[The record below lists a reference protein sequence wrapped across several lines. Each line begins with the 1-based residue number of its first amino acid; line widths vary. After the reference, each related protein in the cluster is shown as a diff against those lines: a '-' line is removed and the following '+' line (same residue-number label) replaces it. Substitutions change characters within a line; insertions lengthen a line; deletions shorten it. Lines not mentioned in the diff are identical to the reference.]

1 MTQDRAQLLITAV
14 DQTRSAFDSIRGNL
28 AKLGD
33 ESNRVKGL
41 LAGLG
46 VSLSVAGFATMIK
59 SAIDAADQLNK
70 LSQKIGISVEALSTL
85 RFAAQLSDVSLET
98 LQKGIKGL
106 SQNIA
111 EANTGVGDG
120 AQVFEALGI
129 SVKNADGSMKSTEA
143 VLLQVADVFANLE
156 DGAVKTAL
164 AVKLFGKS
172 GMDMIPFL
180 NQGAAGINQ
189 LTAEAERLGLKL
201 TTETAR
207 SAEAFNDNLT
217 ALKASSSSLG
227 IALARDFLP
236 ELTNITNAMREAANE
251 AGTLKALWVG
261 LGGVG
266 NLVFNGTEIK
276 RARDE
281 VARIQELVD
290 STRKK
295 VDTGKAPVPFMPFDI
310 KFNDAAMATLKK
322 NLAQWEQELA
332 GAKQRLDALI
342 SPKRPEEKPPAGAPT
357 EDMQR
362 IACVVSG
369 GQWING
375 KCEKKS
381 AGSAEKDTTGAQ
393 TALLK
398 AQLDAEFALLKD
410 GLTRQQTALDA
421 ALEDR
426 LVSVRNYYIQKT
438 AIEQREVDAEIA
450 RKQQE
455 LARSQQVA
463 STGKSDNDRLRAKA
477 EVVKAE
483 SDLITLNNRRADI
496 EQANARKSAQAERE
510 LADALA
516 QAREELGQITGTAT
530 DADRQ
535 AAIARSYRDLRARL
549 AAESDAGGVSLVD
562 RQIDVNAVQANLA
575 ALESQWR
582 QVTERLRNAQE
593 AIQTQQQAGMLTEAQ
608 ARQQIV
614 ALQQQS
620 ATEMERLLPTMQ
632 QAAQTIGPDAVIR
645 VQSWRNELERTR
657 LVVDEMAPL
666 WNRIGEAFGGA
677 LNGILSGTQ
686 TWRNAMSALFMQVAN
701 AFLQQLVIQPFQ
713 QWVAMQARMLALKLG
728 FIQQEQAADTAASV
742 AKVAQKSSETTA
754 VVSMDAAKAGAG
766 AAASQASIPYVGP
779 ALAVAAMVAM
789 VAAVMALLGK
799 VKKFAAGG
807 LVSGPGT
814 STSDSIPARLSAGEF
829 VLRAEVVRRV
839 GVDFL
844 HALNGGL
851 SAPRWS
857 GPRLAFA
864 DGGVVPE
871 IAPAPAA
878 APSQAVRIV
887 NVIDPGMAADYL
899 NSAAG
904 EKTILNVLSR
914 NGSAVRELLR

>member
-33 ESNRVKGL
+33 ESNRVKGM

-46 VSLSVAGFATMIK
+46 VSLSVAGFAAMIK

-111 EANTGVGDG
+111 EANTGIGDG
-120 AQVFEALGI
+120 AQVFDALGI
-129 SVKNADGSMKSTEA
+129 SVRNADGSMKSTEA

-180 NQGAAGINQ
+180 NQGAAGITQ

-266 NLVFNGTEIK
+266 NLIFNGTEIK
-276 RARDE
+276 RVRDE

-295 VDTGKAPVPFMPFDI
+295 VDTGKAPVPFMPFDV
-310 KFNDAAMATLKK
+310 KFNDGAMATLRK

-332 GAKQRLDALI
+332 GAKQRLDALT
-342 SPKRPEEKPPAGAPT
+342 SPKRPEEKTPTGKPT

-369 GQWING
+369 GQWVNG

-381 AGSAEKDTTGAQ
+381 AGGAEKDTTGAQ
-393 TALLK
+393 LAVLK
-398 AQLDAEFALLKD
+398 AQAEAEFKVLKE
-410 GLTRQQTALDA
+410 GLDLQKTALDRS
-421 ALEDR
+421 LDDR
-426 LVSVRNYYIQKT
+426 LVSIRDYYGRKT
-438 AIEQREVDAEIA
+438 QIEQQAIDQELAA
-450 RKQQE
+450 KQQE
-455 LARSQQVA
+455 LSAQSAIAVG
-463 STGKSDNDRLRAKA
+463 GKDEAQRLRAKA
-477 EVVKAE
+477 EVKKLEGEITVLNMKRGEVEVANAQAAAKAE
-483 SDLITLNNRRADI
+483 KELADELARVRDRLAEIRGGTGGNVTRARLEREYQPLIEKLNRMGDTTGAADVGRLINVEADLAEL
-496 EQANARKSAQAERE
+496 ARLERQYGVVTERMAIRERE
-510 LADALA
+510 L
-516 QAREELGQITGTAT
+516 Q
-530 DADRQ
+530 
-535 AAIARSYRDLRARL
+535 
-549 AAESDAGGVSLVD
+549 
-562 RQIDVNAVQANLA
+562 VQKD
-575 ALESQWR
+575 
-582 QVTERLRNAQE
+582 
-593 AIQTQQQAGMLTEAQ
+593 AGMLTESQMRRGVLELHQQTAAEVDGLIPKMQ
-608 ARQQIV
+608 ELAESTGSEEAINRVARLKVEVAGLKTEADDVATRINGDVENAFATMFEQIGSG
-614 ALQQQS
+614 AKS
-620 ATEMERLLPTMQ
+620 AKDAFADFARSVISAINRI
-632 QAAQTIGPDAVIR
+632 AAQKIAE
-645 VQSWRNELERTR
+645 EL
-657 LVVDEMAPL
+657 
-666 WNRIGEAFGGA
+666 FGG
-677 LNGILSGTQ
+677 
-686 TWRNAMSALFMQVAN
+686 MS
-701 AFLQQLVIQPFQ
+701 
-713 QWVAMQARMLALKLG
+713 KG
-728 FIQQEQAADTAASV
+728 
-742 AKVAQKSSETTA
+742 
-754 VVSMDAAKAGAG
+754 GG
-766 AAASQASIPYVGP
+766 
-779 ALAVAAMVAM
+779 
-789 VAAVMALLGK
+789 
-799 VKKFAAGG
+799 GG
-807 LVSGPGT
+807 LGGLISGLFQWAGFASGGYVTGPGT
-814 STSDSIPARLSAGEF
+814 TTSDSIPARLSAGEY
-829 VLRAEVVRRV
+829 VLRAEAVRRV
-839 GVDFL
+839 GVEFL

-851 SAPRWS
+851 AAPRWL

-864 DGGVVPE
+864 DGGLVPD
-871 IAPAPAA
+871 IAQAPAA
-878 APSQAVRIV
+878 APSQSVRIV

>member
-111 EANTGVGDG
+111 EANTGIGDG
-120 AQVFEALGI
+120 AQVFEALGV
-129 SVKNADGSMKSTEA
+129 SVKNADGTMKSTEA

-180 NQGAAGINQ
+180 NQGAAGISQ

-266 NLVFNGTEIK
+266 NLIFNGTEIK

-295 VDTGKAPVPFMPFDI
+295 VDTGKAPVPFMPFDV
-310 KFNDAAMATLKK
+310 KFNDGAMATLRK

-332 GAKQRLDALI
+332 GAKQRLDALT
-342 SPKRPEEKPPAGAPT
+342 SPKRLEEKTPTGKPT

-369 GQWING
+369 GQWVNG

-381 AGSAEKDTTGAQ
+381 AGGAEKDTTGAQ
-393 TALLK
+393 LAVVK
-398 AQLDAEFALLKD
+398 AQAEAEFKVLKE
-410 GLTRQQTALDA
+410 GLDLQKTALDR
-421 ALEDR
+421 ALDDR
-426 LVSVRNYYIQKT
+426 LVSIRDYYGRKT
-438 AIEQREVDAEIA
+438 QIEQQAIDQELAA
-450 RKQQE
+450 KQQE
-455 LARSQQVA
+455 LTAQSAIAVG
-463 STGKSDNDRLRAKA
+463 GKDEAQRLRAKA
-477 EVVKAE
+477 EVKKLEGEITVLNMKRGEVEVANAHAAAKAE
-483 SDLITLNNRRADI
+483 KELADELARVRDRLAEIRGAGGGGGGDVTRARLEREYQPLIEKLNRMGDTTGAADVGRLINVETDLAELAKLERQYGVVTERMAIR
-496 EQANARKSAQAERE
+496 ERE
-510 LADALA
+510 L
-516 QAREELGQITGTAT
+516 Q
-530 DADRQ
+530 
-535 AAIARSYRDLRARL
+535 
-549 AAESDAGGVSLVD
+549 
-562 RQIDVNAVQANLA
+562 VQKD
-575 ALESQWR
+575 
-582 QVTERLRNAQE
+582 
-593 AIQTQQQAGMLTEAQ
+593 AGMLTESQMRRGVLELHQQTAAEVDGLIPKMQ
-608 ARQQIV
+608 ELAASTGSEEAINRVARLKVEVASLKTEADDVATRINGDVENAFATMFEQIGSG
-614 ALQQQS
+614 AKS
-620 ATEMERLLPTMQ
+620 AKDAFADFARSVISAINRI
-632 QAAQTIGPDAVIR
+632 AAQKIAE
-645 VQSWRNELERTR
+645 EL
-657 LVVDEMAPL
+657 
-666 WNRIGEAFGGA
+666 FGG
-677 LNGILSGTQ
+677 
-686 TWRNAMSALFMQVAN
+686 MS
-701 AFLQQLVIQPFQ
+701 
-713 QWVAMQARMLALKLG
+713 KG
-728 FIQQEQAADTAASV
+728 
-742 AKVAQKSSETTA
+742 
-754 VVSMDAAKAGAG
+754 G
-766 AAASQASIPYVGP
+766 
-779 ALAVAAMVAM
+779 
-789 VAAVMALLGK
+789 
-799 VKKFAAGG
+799 GG
-807 LVSGPGT
+807 LGGLISGLFQWAGFASGGYVTGPGT
-814 STSDSIPARLSAGEF
+814 TTSDSIPARLSAGEY
-829 VLRAEVVRRV
+829 VLRAEAVRRV
-839 GVDFL
+839 GVEFL

-851 SAPRWS
+851 AAPRWL

-864 DGGVVPE
+864 EGGLVPDV
-871 IAPAPAA
+871 AQAPAA
-878 APSQAVRIV
+878 APSQSVRIV

>member
-59 SAIDAADQLNK
+59 SAIDAADHLNK

-120 AQVFEALGI
+120 AQMFDALGI

-217 ALKASSSSLG
+217 ALKASSSALG
-227 IALARDFLP
+227 ITLARDFLP
-236 ELTNITNAMREAANE
+236 ELINITNAMREAANDS
-251 AGTLKALWVG
+251 GKLKAMWVG

-266 NLVFNGTEIK
+266 NLLFNGTEIK
-276 RARDE
+276 QARDE

-295 VDTGKAPVPFMPFDI
+295 VDTGKAPVPFMPFDV
-310 KFNDAAMATLKK
+310 KFNEGAMATLRK
-322 NLAQWEQELA
+322 NLGQWEQELA
-332 GAKQRLDALI
+332 AAKQRLDALT
-342 SPKRPEEKPPAGAPT
+342 SPKRADEKSPTGKPT

-369 GQWING
+369 GQWVNG

-381 AGSAEKDTTGAQ
+381 ADNEKDTTGAQ
-393 TALLK
+393 LAIVK
-398 AQLDAEFALLKD
+398 AQAEAEFKVLKE
-410 GLTRQQTALDA
+410 GLDLQKSALDR
-421 ALEDR
+421 ALDDR
-426 LVSVRNYYIQKT
+426 LVSIRDYYARKT
-438 AIEQREVDAEIA
+438 QIEQQAIDQELAA
-450 RKQQE
+450 KQQE
-455 LARSQQVA
+455 LTAQSAVA
-463 STGKSDNDRLRAKA
+463 VNGKDEAQRLRAKA
-477 EVVKAE
+477 EVKKLEGEITVLNMKRGEIEVVNAHAAAKAE
-483 SDLITLNNRRADI
+483 EELADELARVRDRLAEIRGGAGGEVTRARLEREYQPLVEKLQRMGDTTGVADVGRLINVEGDMAEL
-496 EQANARKSAQAERE
+496 ARLERQYQNVTDRMSIRERE
-510 LADALA
+510 L
-516 QAREELGQITGTAT
+516 Q
-530 DADRQ
+530 
-535 AAIARSYRDLRARL
+535 
-549 AAESDAGGVSLVD
+549 
-562 RQIDVNAVQANLA
+562 VQKD
-575 ALESQWR
+575 
-582 QVTERLRNAQE
+582 
-593 AIQTQQQAGMLTEAQ
+593 AGMLTEAQ
-608 ARQQIV
+608 MRREVLTLHQQT
-614 ALQQQS
+614 
-620 ATEMERLLPTMQ
+620 ATEVEGMIPKMQALATAIGSEEAINRVARLKVEVAGLKTVEDDVATRINGDVENAFTTMFEQ
-632 QAAQTIGPDAVIR
+632 IGSGAKSASDAFGDFARSVLAAINRIAAQKIAE
-645 VQSWRNELERTR
+645 EL
-657 LVVDEMAPL
+657 
-666 WNRIGEAFGGA
+666 FGGMTK
-677 LNGILSGTQ
+677 G
-686 TWRNAMSALFMQVAN
+686 
-701 AFLQQLVIQPFQ
+701 
-713 QWVAMQARMLALKLG
+713 
-728 FIQQEQAADTAASV
+728 
-742 AKVAQKSSETTA
+742 
-754 VVSMDAAKAGAG
+754 GAG
-766 AAASQASIPYVGP
+766 G
-779 ALAVAAMVAM
+779 L
-789 VAAVMALLGK
+789 
-799 VKKFAAGG
+799 GG
-807 LVSGPGT
+807 LVSGFFKWAGFAGGGYVSGPGT
-814 STSDSIPARLSAGEF
+814 ATSDSIPARLSAGEY
-829 VLRAEVVRRV
+829 VLRADAVRRV

-851 SAPRWS
+851 RIGLTGPRWS
-857 GPRLAFA
+857 GQRLAFA
-864 DGGVVPE
+864 DGGLVPDVAQ
-871 IAPAPAA
+871 APTA
-878 APSQAVRIV
+878 APSQSVRIV

>member
-1 MTQDRAQLLITAV
+1 MPQDRAQLLITAV

-59 SAIDAADQLNK
+59 SAIDAADHLNK

-106 SQNIA
+106 SQNIT
-111 EANTGVGDG
+111 EANTGIGDG
-120 AQVFEALGI
+120 AQVFEALGV

-266 NLVFNGTEIK
+266 NLIFNGTEIK

-295 VDTGKAPVPFMPFDI
+295 VDTGKAPVPFMPFDV
-310 KFNDAAMATLKK
+310 KFNEAAMATLRK
-322 NLAQWEQELA
+322 NLTQWEQELA
-332 GAKQRLDALI
+332 AAKQRLDALT
-342 SPKRPEEKPPAGAPT
+342 SPKRPEEKTPTGKPT

-369 GQWING
+369 GQWVNG

-381 AGSAEKDTTGAQ
+381 AGGAEKDATGAQ
-393 TALLK
+393 LAVVK
-398 AQLDAEFALLKD
+398 AQAESEFKVLKEGLDLQKS
-410 GLTRQQTALDA
+410 ALDR
-421 ALEDR
+421 ALDER
-426 LVSVRNYYIQKT
+426 LVSIRDYYTRKT
-438 AIEQREVDAEIA
+438 QIEQQAIDQELTA
-450 RKQQE
+450 KQQE
-455 LARSQQVA
+455 LTAQSAVA
-463 STGKSDNDRLRAKA
+463 VNGKDEAQRLRAKA
-477 EVVKAE
+477 EVKKLEGEITVLNMKRGEVEVANAHAAAKAE
-483 SDLITLNNRRADI
+483 KELADELARVRDRLAEIRGGAGGELTRARLEREYQPLIEKLQRMGDTAGVADVGRLINVEADLAELGKLERQYQTVTERMAIR
-496 EQANARKSAQAERE
+496 ERE
-510 LADALA
+510 L
-516 QAREELGQITGTAT
+516 Q
-530 DADRQ
+530 
-535 AAIARSYRDLRARL
+535 
-549 AAESDAGGVSLVD
+549 
-562 RQIDVNAVQANLA
+562 VQKD
-575 ALESQWR
+575 
-582 QVTERLRNAQE
+582 
-593 AIQTQQQAGMLTEAQ
+593 AGMLTETQMRRGVLDLHQQTAAEVEGLIPKMQ
-608 ARQQIV
+608 ELAAATGSEEAINRVARLKVEVAGLKTAADDVATRINGDVENAFATMFEQIGSG
-614 ALQQQS
+614 AKS
-620 ATEMERLLPTMQ
+620 AKDAFADFARSVISAINRI
-632 QAAQTIGPDAVIR
+632 AAQKIAE
-645 VQSWRNELERTR
+645 EL
-657 LVVDEMAPL
+657 
-666 WNRIGEAFGGA
+666 FGGM
-677 LNGILSGTQ
+677 NKGG
-686 TWRNAMSALFMQVAN
+686 
-701 AFLQQLVIQPFQ
+701 
-713 QWVAMQARMLALKLG
+713 
-728 FIQQEQAADTAASV
+728 
-742 AKVAQKSSETTA
+742 
-754 VVSMDAAKAGAG
+754 
-766 AAASQASIPYVGP
+766 
-779 ALAVAAMVAM
+779 
-789 VAAVMALLGK
+789 
-799 VKKFAAGG
+799 GG
-807 LVSGPGT
+807 LGGLISGLFQWAGFASGGYVSGPGT
-814 STSDSIPARLSAGEF
+814 TTSDSIPARLSAGEY
-829 VLRAEVVRRV
+829 VLRAEAVRRV

-851 SAPRWS
+851 FGPRWS

-864 DGGVVPE
+864 DGGLVPE
-871 IAPAPAA
+871 VAQAPAA
-878 APSQAVRIV
+878 APSQSVRIV

>member
-28 AKLGD
+28 AKLGN

-46 VSLSVAGFATMIK
+46 VSLSVAGFAAMIK
-59 SAIDAADQLNK
+59 NAIDAADQLNK

-111 EANTGVGDG
+111 EANTGIGDG
-120 AQVFEALGI
+120 AQVFDALGI

-143 VLLQVADVFANLE
+143 VLLQMADVFANLE

-266 NLVFNGTEIK
+266 NLIFNGTEIK
-276 RARDE
+276 QARDE
-281 VARIQELVD
+281 IKRIQELVD
-290 STRKK
+290 SARQK
-295 VDTGKAPVPFMPFDI
+295 VDSGKAPVPFMPFDV
-310 KFNDAAMATLKK
+310 KFNEGAMATLRK

-332 GAKQRLDALI
+332 GAKKRFDDLT
-342 SPKRPEEKPPAGAPT
+342 SPKRPEEKTPTGKPT

-369 GQWING
+369 GQWVNG
-375 KCEKKS
+375 KCEKK
-381 AGSAEKDTTGAQ
+381 ATGGTEKDTTGAQ
-393 TALLK
+393 FAVVK
-398 AQLDAEFALLKD
+398 AQAESEFKVLKEGLDLQK
-410 GLTRQQTALDA
+410 TALDRS
-421 ALEDR
+421 LDDR
-426 LVSVRNYYIQKT
+426 LVSVRDYYARKT
-438 AIEQREVDAEIA
+438 QIEQQAIDQELAA
-450 RKQQE
+450 KQQE
-455 LARSQQVA
+455 LNAQSSVA
-463 STGKSDNDRLRAKA
+463 VGGKDEAQRMRAKA
-477 EVVKAE
+477 EVKKLEGEITVLNMKRGEVEVANAHAAAKAE
-483 SDLITLNNRRADI
+483 KELADELARVRDRMAEIRGGAGGDVTRTRLEREYQPLIEKLQRMGDTTGAADVGRLI
-496 EQANARKSAQAERE
+496 NVEADMAELAKLERQYQNVTDRMSIRERE
-510 LADALA
+510 L
-516 QAREELGQITGTAT
+516 QVQK
-530 DADRQ
+530 
-535 AAIARSYRDLRARL
+535 
-549 AAESDAGGVSLVD
+549 DAGM
-562 RQIDVNAVQANLA
+562 I
-575 ALESQWR
+575 
-582 QVTERLRNAQE
+582 
-593 AIQTQQQAGMLTEAQ
+593 TEAQ
-608 ARQQIV
+608 MRREVLALHQQTATEVDGMIPKMQALATATGSEEAINRVARLKVEVAGLKTVADDVATRINGDVENAFTTMFEQIGSGAKSASDAFGDFARSV
-614 ALQQQS
+614 LSAINRIAAQKIAEGLFGSMTKGGSGGLGGLISGLFQS
-620 ATEMERLLPTMQ
+620 AGF
-632 QAAQTIGPDAVIR
+632 A
-645 VQSWRNELERTR
+645 S
-657 LVVDEMAPL
+657 
-666 WNRIGEAFGGA
+666 GGFV
-677 LNGILSGTQ
+677 T
-686 TWRNAMSALFMQVAN
+686 
-701 AFLQQLVIQPFQ
+701 
-713 QWVAMQARMLALKLG
+713 
-728 FIQQEQAADTAASV
+728 
-742 AKVAQKSSETTA
+742 
-754 VVSMDAAKAGAG
+754 
-766 AAASQASIPYVGP
+766 
-779 ALAVAAMVAM
+779 
-789 VAAVMALLGK
+789 
-799 VKKFAAGG
+799 
-807 LVSGPGT
+807 GPGT
-814 STSDSIPARLSAGEF
+814 GTSDSIPARLSAGEY
-829 VLRAEVVRRV
+829 VLRADAVRRV
-839 GVDFL
+839 GLEFL

-851 SAPRWS
+851 FMPRWS
-857 GPRLAFA
+857 GQRLAFA
-864 DGGVVPE
+864 DGGSVP
-871 IAPAPAA
+871 AVSPAPAA
-878 APSQAVRIV
+878 APSQSVRIV

>member
-46 VSLSVAGFATMIK
+46 VSLSVAGGFATLAAMIK
-59 SAIDAADQLNK
+59 GAIDAADQLNK

-106 SQNIA
+106 SQNIT
-111 EANTGVGDG
+111 EANTGIGDG
-120 AQVFEALGI
+120 AQVFDALGI
-129 SVKNADGSMKSTEA
+129 SVRNADGSMKSTEA

-180 NQGAAGINQ
+180 NQGAAGITQ

-266 NLVFNGTEIK
+266 NLIFNGTEIK

-295 VDTGKAPVPFMPFDI
+295 VDTGKAPVPFMPFDV
-310 KFNDAAMATLKK
+310 KFNDGAMATLRK

-332 GAKQRLDALI
+332 GAKQRLDDLT
-342 SPKRPEEKPPAGAPT
+342 SPKRPEEKTPTGKPT

-369 GQWING
+369 GQWVNG

-381 AGSAEKDTTGAQ
+381 AGGAEKDTTGAQ
-393 TALLK
+393 MAVVK
-398 AQLDAEFALLKD
+398 AQAEAEFKVIKE
-410 GLTRQQTALDA
+410 GLDLQKTALDR
-421 ALEDR
+421 ALDDR
-426 LVSVRNYYIQKT
+426 LVSIRDYYGRKT
-438 AIEQREVDAEIA
+438 QIEQQAIDQELAA
-450 RKQQE
+450 KQQE
-455 LARSQQVA
+455 LTAQSAIAVG
-463 STGKSDNDRLRAKA
+463 GKDEAQRLRAKA
-477 EVVKAE
+477 EVKKLEGEITVLNMKRGEVEVANAHAAAKAE
-483 SDLITLNNRRADI
+483 KELADELARVRDRLAEIRGAGGGGGGDVTRARLEREYQPLIEKLNRMGDTTGAADVGRLINVETDLAELAKLERQYGVVTERMAIR
-496 EQANARKSAQAERE
+496 ERE
-510 LADALA
+510 L
-516 QAREELGQITGTAT
+516 Q
-530 DADRQ
+530 
-535 AAIARSYRDLRARL
+535 
-549 AAESDAGGVSLVD
+549 
-562 RQIDVNAVQANLA
+562 VQKD
-575 ALESQWR
+575 
-582 QVTERLRNAQE
+582 
-593 AIQTQQQAGMLTEAQ
+593 AGMLTESQMRRGVLELHQQTAAEVDGLIPKMQ
-608 ARQQIV
+608 ELAASTGSGEAINRVARLKVEVAGLKTEADDVATRINGDVENAFATMFEQIGSG
-614 ALQQQS
+614 AKS
-620 ATEMERLLPTMQ
+620 AKDAFADFARSVISAINRI
-632 QAAQTIGPDAVIR
+632 AAQKIAE
-645 VQSWRNELERTR
+645 EL
-657 LVVDEMAPL
+657 
-666 WNRIGEAFGGA
+666 FGG
-677 LNGILSGTQ
+677 
-686 TWRNAMSALFMQVAN
+686 MS
-701 AFLQQLVIQPFQ
+701 
-713 QWVAMQARMLALKLG
+713 KG
-728 FIQQEQAADTAASV
+728 
-742 AKVAQKSSETTA
+742 
-754 VVSMDAAKAGAG
+754 GG
-766 AAASQASIPYVGP
+766 
-779 ALAVAAMVAM
+779 
-789 VAAVMALLGK
+789 
-799 VKKFAAGG
+799 GG
-807 LVSGPGT
+807 LGGLISGLFQWAGFASGGYVTGPGT
-814 STSDSIPARLSAGEF
+814 TTSDSIPARLSAGEY
-829 VLRAEVVRRV
+829 VLRAEAVRRV
-839 GVDFL
+839 GVEFL

-851 SAPRWS
+851 AAPRWL

-864 DGGVVPE
+864 DGGLVPDV
-871 IAPAPAA
+871 AQAPAA
-878 APSQAVRIV
+878 APSQSVRIV

>member
-59 SAIDAADQLNK
+59 SAIDAADHLNK

-120 AQVFEALGI
+120 AQMFDALGI

-143 VLLQVADVFANLE
+143 VLLQVADVFSNLE

-217 ALKASSSSLG
+217 ALKASSSALG
-227 IALARDFLP
+227 ITLARDFLP
-236 ELTNITNAMREAANE
+236 ELINITNAMREAASDS
-251 AGTLKALWVG
+251 GKLKAMWVG

-266 NLVFNGTEIK
+266 NLLFNGTEIK
-276 RARDE
+276 QARDE

-295 VDTGKAPVPFMPFDI
+295 VDTGKAPVPFMPFDV
-310 KFNDAAMATLKK
+310 KFNEGAMATLRK

-332 GAKQRLDALI
+332 AAKQRLDALT
-342 SPKRPEEKPPAGAPT
+342 SPKRADEKSPTGKPT

-369 GQWING
+369 GQWVNG
-375 KCEKKS
+375 RCEKKS
-381 AGSAEKDTTGAQ
+381 ADNEKDTTGAQ
-393 TALLK
+393 LAIVK
-398 AQLDAEFALLKD
+398 AQAEAEFKVLKE
-410 GLTRQQTALDA
+410 GLDLQKSALDR
-421 ALEDR
+421 ALDDR
-426 LVSVRNYYIQKT
+426 LVSIRDYYARKT
-438 AIEQREVDAEIA
+438 QIEQQAIDQELAA
-450 RKQQE
+450 KQQE
-455 LARSQQVA
+455 LTAQSEVA
-463 STGKSDNDRLRAKA
+463 VNGKDEAQRLRAKA
-477 EVVKAE
+477 EVKKLEGEITVLNMKRGEIEVVNAHAAAKAE
-483 SDLITLNNRRADI
+483 EELADELARVRDRLAEIRGGAGGEVTRSRLEREYQPLVEKLQRMGDTTGVADVGRLINVEGDMAEL
-496 EQANARKSAQAERE
+496 ARLERQYQNVTDRMSIRERE
-510 LADALA
+510 L
-516 QAREELGQITGTAT
+516 Q
-530 DADRQ
+530 
-535 AAIARSYRDLRARL
+535 
-549 AAESDAGGVSLVD
+549 
-562 RQIDVNAVQANLA
+562 VQKD
-575 ALESQWR
+575 
-582 QVTERLRNAQE
+582 
-593 AIQTQQQAGMLTEAQ
+593 AGMLTEAQ
-608 ARQQIV
+608 MRREVLTLHQQT
-614 ALQQQS
+614 
-620 ATEMERLLPTMQ
+620 ATEVEGMIPKMQALATATGSEEAINRVARLKVEVAGLKTVADDVATRINGDVENAFTTMFEQ
-632 QAAQTIGPDAVIR
+632 IGSGAKSASDAFGDFARSVLAAINRIAAQKIAE
-645 VQSWRNELERTR
+645 EL
-657 LVVDEMAPL
+657 
-666 WNRIGEAFGGA
+666 FGGMTK
-677 LNGILSGTQ
+677 G
-686 TWRNAMSALFMQVAN
+686 
-701 AFLQQLVIQPFQ
+701 
-713 QWVAMQARMLALKLG
+713 
-728 FIQQEQAADTAASV
+728 
-742 AKVAQKSSETTA
+742 
-754 VVSMDAAKAGAG
+754 GAG
-766 AAASQASIPYVGP
+766 G
-779 ALAVAAMVAM
+779 L
-789 VAAVMALLGK
+789 
-799 VKKFAAGG
+799 GG
-807 LVSGPGT
+807 LVSGFFKWAGFAGGGYVSGPGT
-814 STSDSIPARLSAGEF
+814 ATSDSIPARLSAGEY
-829 VLRAEVVRRV
+829 VLRADAVRRV

-851 SAPRWS
+851 RIGLTGPRWS
-857 GPRLAFA
+857 GQRLAFA
-864 DGGVVPE
+864 DGGLVPDV
-871 IAPAPAA
+871 AQAPAA
-878 APSQAVRIV
+878 APSQSVRIV

>member
-59 SAIDAADQLNK
+59 SAIDAADHLNK

-106 SQNIA
+106 SQNIT
-111 EANTGVGDG
+111 EANTGIGDG
-120 AQVFEALGI
+120 AQVFEALGV

-266 NLVFNGTEIK
+266 NLIFNGTEIK

-295 VDTGKAPVPFMPFDI
+295 VDTGKAPVPFMPFDV
-310 KFNDAAMATLKK
+310 KFNEAAMATLRK

-332 GAKQRLDALI
+332 AAKQRLDALT
-342 SPKRPEEKPPAGAPT
+342 STKRPDEKTPTGKPT

-369 GQWING
+369 GQWVNG

-381 AGSAEKDTTGAQ
+381 AGGSEKDTTGAQ
-393 TALLK
+393 LAVVK
-398 AQLDAEFALLKD
+398 AQAEAEFKVLKE
-410 GLTRQQTALDA
+410 GLDLQKSALDR
-421 ALEDR
+421 ALDDR
-426 LVSVRNYYIQKT
+426 LVSIRDYYARKT
-438 AIEQREVDAEIA
+438 QIEQQAIDQELAA
-450 RKQQE
+450 KQQE
-455 LARSQQVA
+455 LTAQSAVA
-463 STGKSDNDRLRAKA
+463 VNGKDEAQRLRAKA
-477 EVVKAE
+477 EVKKLEGEITVLNMKRGEVEVANAHAAAKAE
-483 SDLITLNNRRADI
+483 KELADELARVRDRLAEIRGGAGGELTRARLEREYQPLIEKLQRMGDTTGAADVGRLINVEADLAELGKLERQYQTVTERMAIR
-496 EQANARKSAQAERE
+496 ERE
-510 LADALA
+510 L
-516 QAREELGQITGTAT
+516 Q
-530 DADRQ
+530 
-535 AAIARSYRDLRARL
+535 
-549 AAESDAGGVSLVD
+549 
-562 RQIDVNAVQANLA
+562 VQKD
-575 ALESQWR
+575 
-582 QVTERLRNAQE
+582 
-593 AIQTQQQAGMLTEAQ
+593 AGMLTETQMRRSVLDLHQQTAAEVEGLIPKMQ
-608 ARQQIV
+608 ELAAATGSEEAINRVARLKVEVAGLKTAADDVATRINGDVENAFATMFEQIGSG
-614 ALQQQS
+614 AKS
-620 ATEMERLLPTMQ
+620 AKDAFADFARSVLAAINRI
-632 QAAQTIGPDAVIR
+632 AAQKIAE
-645 VQSWRNELERTR
+645 EL
-657 LVVDEMAPL
+657 
-666 WNRIGEAFGGA
+666 FGGM
-677 LNGILSGTQ
+677 NKGG
-686 TWRNAMSALFMQVAN
+686 
-701 AFLQQLVIQPFQ
+701 
-713 QWVAMQARMLALKLG
+713 
-728 FIQQEQAADTAASV
+728 
-742 AKVAQKSSETTA
+742 
-754 VVSMDAAKAGAG
+754 
-766 AAASQASIPYVGP
+766 
-779 ALAVAAMVAM
+779 
-789 VAAVMALLGK
+789 
-799 VKKFAAGG
+799 GG
-807 LVSGPGT
+807 LGGLISGLFQWAGFASGGYVTGPGT
-814 STSDSIPARLSAGEF
+814 TTSDSIPARLSAGEY
-829 VLRAEVVRRV
+829 VLRAEAVRRV

-851 SAPRWS
+851 FGPRWS

-864 DGGVVPE
+864 DGGLVPE
-871 IAPAPAA
+871 IAKAPAA
-878 APSQAVRIV
+878 APSQSVRIV

>member
-33 ESNRVKGL
+33 ESNRVKGM

-46 VSLSVAGFATMIK
+46 VSLSVAGFAAMIK

-111 EANTGVGDG
+111 EANTGIGDG
-120 AQVFEALGI
+120 AQVFDALGI
-129 SVKNADGSMKSTEA
+129 SVRNADGSMKSTEA

-180 NQGAAGINQ
+180 NQGAAGITQ
-189 LTAEAERLGLKL
+189 LTVEAERLGLKL

-266 NLVFNGTEIK
+266 NLIFNGTEIK

-295 VDTGKAPVPFMPFDI
+295 VDTGKAPVPFMPFDV
-310 KFNDAAMATLKK
+310 KFNDGAMATLRK

-332 GAKQRLDALI
+332 GAKQRLDALT
-342 SPKRPEEKPPAGAPT
+342 SPKRPEEKTPTGKPT

-369 GQWING
+369 GQWVNG

-381 AGSAEKDTTGAQ
+381 ADNEKDTTGAQ
-393 TALLK
+393 LAVVK
-398 AQLDAEFALLKD
+398 AQAEAEFKVLKE
-410 GLTRQQTALDA
+410 GLDLQKTALDR
-421 ALEDR
+421 ALDDR
-426 LVSVRNYYIQKT
+426 LVSIRDYYGRKT
-438 AIEQREVDAEIA
+438 QIEQQAIDQELAA
-450 RKQQE
+450 KQQE
-455 LARSQQVA
+455 LTAQSAIAVG
-463 STGKSDNDRLRAKA
+463 GKDEAQRLRAKA
-477 EVVKAE
+477 EVKKLEGEITVLNMKRGEVEVANAHAAAKAE
-483 SDLITLNNRRADI
+483 KELADELARVRDRLAEIRGGTGGDVTRARLEREYQPLIEKLNRMGDTTGAADVGRLINVEADLAEL
-496 EQANARKSAQAERE
+496 ARLERQYGVVTERMAIRERE
-510 LADALA
+510 L
-516 QAREELGQITGTAT
+516 Q
-530 DADRQ
+530 
-535 AAIARSYRDLRARL
+535 
-549 AAESDAGGVSLVD
+549 
-562 RQIDVNAVQANLA
+562 VQKD
-575 ALESQWR
+575 
-582 QVTERLRNAQE
+582 
-593 AIQTQQQAGMLTEAQ
+593 AGMLTESQMRRGVLELHQQTAAEVDGLIPKMQ
-608 ARQQIV
+608 ELAASTGSEEAINRVARLKVEVAGLKTEADDVATRINGDVENAFATMFEQIGSG
-614 ALQQQS
+614 AKS
-620 ATEMERLLPTMQ
+620 AKDAFADFARSVISAINRI
-632 QAAQTIGPDAVIR
+632 AAQKIAE
-645 VQSWRNELERTR
+645 EL
-657 LVVDEMAPL
+657 
-666 WNRIGEAFGGA
+666 FGG
-677 LNGILSGTQ
+677 
-686 TWRNAMSALFMQVAN
+686 MS
-701 AFLQQLVIQPFQ
+701 
-713 QWVAMQARMLALKLG
+713 KG
-728 FIQQEQAADTAASV
+728 
-742 AKVAQKSSETTA
+742 
-754 VVSMDAAKAGAG
+754 GG
-766 AAASQASIPYVGP
+766 
-779 ALAVAAMVAM
+779 
-789 VAAVMALLGK
+789 
-799 VKKFAAGG
+799 GG
-807 LVSGPGT
+807 LGGLISGLFQWAGFASGGYVTGPGT
-814 STSDSIPARLSAGEF
+814 TTSDSIPARLSAGEY
-829 VLRAEVVRRV
+829 VLRAEAVRRV
-839 GVDFL
+839 GVEFL

-851 SAPRWS
+851 AAPRWL

-864 DGGVVPE
+864 DGGLVPDV
-871 IAPAPAA
+871 AQAPAA
-878 APSQAVRIV
+878 APSQSVRIV

>member
-33 ESNRVKGL
+33 ESNRVKGM

-46 VSLSVAGFATMIK
+46 VSISVAGFAAMIK

-111 EANTGVGDG
+111 EANTGIGDG
-120 AQVFEALGI
+120 AQVFDALGI
-129 SVKNADGSMKSTEA
+129 SVRNADGSIKSTEA

-180 NQGAAGINQ
+180 NQGAAGITQ

-266 NLVFNGTEIK
+266 NLIFNGTEIK

-295 VDTGKAPVPFMPFDI
+295 VDTGKAPVPFMPFDV
-310 KFNDAAMATLKK
+310 KFNDGAMATLRK

-332 GAKQRLDALI
+332 GAKQRLDALT
-342 SPKRPEEKPPAGAPT
+342 SPKRPEEKTPTGKPT

-369 GQWING
+369 GQWVNG

-381 AGSAEKDTTGAQ
+381 AGGAEKDTTGAQ
-393 TALLK
+393 LAVVK
-398 AQLDAEFALLKD
+398 AQAEAEFKVLKE
-410 GLTRQQTALDA
+410 GLDLQKTSLDRALD
-421 ALEDR
+421 DR
-426 LVSVRNYYIQKT
+426 LVSIRDYYGRKT
-438 AIEQREVDAEIA
+438 QIEQQAIDQELAA
-450 RKQQE
+450 KQQE
-455 LARSQQVA
+455 LTAQSAIAVG
-463 STGKSDNDRLRAKA
+463 GKDEAQRLRAKA
-477 EVVKAE
+477 EVKKLEGEITVLNMKRGEVEVANAHAAAKAE
-483 SDLITLNNRRADI
+483 KELADELARVRDRLAEIRGAGGGGGGDVTRARLEREYQPLIEKLNRMGDTTGAADVGRLINVETDLTELAKLERQYGVVTERMAIR
-496 EQANARKSAQAERE
+496 ERE
-510 LADALA
+510 L
-516 QAREELGQITGTAT
+516 Q
-530 DADRQ
+530 
-535 AAIARSYRDLRARL
+535 
-549 AAESDAGGVSLVD
+549 
-562 RQIDVNAVQANLA
+562 VQKD
-575 ALESQWR
+575 
-582 QVTERLRNAQE
+582 
-593 AIQTQQQAGMLTEAQ
+593 AGMLTESQMRRGVLELHQQTAAEVDGLIPKMQ
-608 ARQQIV
+608 ELAASTGSEEAINRVARLQVEVAGLKTEADDVATRINGDVENAFATMFEQIGSG
-614 ALQQQS
+614 AKS
-620 ATEMERLLPTMQ
+620 AKDAFADFARSVISAINRI
-632 QAAQTIGPDAVIR
+632 AAQKIAE
-645 VQSWRNELERTR
+645 EL
-657 LVVDEMAPL
+657 
-666 WNRIGEAFGGA
+666 FGG
-677 LNGILSGTQ
+677 
-686 TWRNAMSALFMQVAN
+686 MS
-701 AFLQQLVIQPFQ
+701 
-713 QWVAMQARMLALKLG
+713 KG
-728 FIQQEQAADTAASV
+728 
-742 AKVAQKSSETTA
+742 
-754 VVSMDAAKAGAG
+754 GG
-766 AAASQASIPYVGP
+766 
-779 ALAVAAMVAM
+779 
-789 VAAVMALLGK
+789 
-799 VKKFAAGG
+799 GG
-807 LVSGPGT
+807 LGGLISGLFKWAGFASGGYVTGPGT
-814 STSDSIPARLSAGEF
+814 TTSDSIPARLSAGEY
-829 VLRAEVVRRV
+829 VLRAEAVRRV
-839 GVDFL
+839 GVEFL

-851 SAPRWS
+851 AAPRWL

-864 DGGVVPE
+864 DGGLVPDV
-871 IAPAPAA
+871 AQAPAA
-878 APSQAVRIV
+878 SPSQSVRIV

>member
-28 AKLGD
+28 AKLGN

-46 VSLSVAGFATMIK
+46 VSLSVAGFAAMIK
-59 SAIDAADQLNK
+59 NAIDAADQLNK

-111 EANTGVGDG
+111 EANTGIGDG
-120 AQVFEALGI
+120 AQVFDALGI

-143 VLLQVADVFANLE
+143 VLLQMADVFANLE

-266 NLVFNGTEIK
+266 NLIFNGTEIK
-276 RARDE
+276 QARDE
-281 VARIQELVD
+281 IKRIQELVD
-290 STRKK
+290 STRTK
-295 VDTGKAPVPFMPFDI
+295 VDSGKAPVPFMPFDV
-310 KFNDAAMATLKK
+310 KFNEGAMATLRK

-332 GAKQRLDALI
+332 GAKKRLDDLT
-342 SPKRPEEKPPAGAPT
+342 SPKRPEEKTPTGKPT

-369 GQWING
+369 GQWVNG
-375 KCEKKS
+375 KCEKK
-381 AGSAEKDTTGAQ
+381 ATGGTEKDTTGAQ
-393 TALLK
+393 LAVVK
-398 AQLDAEFALLKD
+398 AQAESEFKVLKESLDLQK
-410 GLTRQQTALDA
+410 TALDRS
-421 ALEDR
+421 LDDR
-426 LVSVRNYYIQKT
+426 LVSVRDYYARKT
-438 AIEQREVDAEIA
+438 QIEQQAIDQELAA
-450 RKQQE
+450 KQQE
-455 LARSQQVA
+455 LRAQSTVA
-463 STGKSDNDRLRAKA
+463 VGGKDEAQRLRAKA
-477 EVVKAE
+477 EVKKLEGEIIVLNMKRGDVEIINAHAAAKAE
-483 SDLITLNNRRADI
+483 KELADELARVRDRMAEIRGGAGGDVTRARLEREYQPLIEKLQLMGDTTGAADVGRLI
-496 EQANARKSAQAERE
+496 NVEADMAELAKLERQYQNVTDRMSIRERE
-510 LADALA
+510 LQVQKDAGMISEAQMRREVLALHQQTATEVDGMIPKMQALA
-516 QAREELGQITGTAT
+516 TAT
-530 DADRQ
+530 GSEEAINRVARLKVEVAGLKTVADDVATRINGDVENAFTTMFEQIGSGAKSASDAFGDF
-535 AAIARSYRDLRARL
+535 ARSVLSAINRI
-549 AAESDAGGVSLVD
+549 AAQKIAEGLFGSMTKGGSGGLGGL
-562 RQIDVNAVQANLA
+562 ISGLF
-575 ALESQWR
+575 
-582 QVTERLRNAQE
+582 
-593 AIQTQQQAGMLTEAQ
+593 
-608 ARQQIV
+608 
-614 ALQQQS
+614 QS
-620 ATEMERLLPTMQ
+620 AGF
-632 QAAQTIGPDAVIR
+632 A
-645 VQSWRNELERTR
+645 S
-657 LVVDEMAPL
+657 
-666 WNRIGEAFGGA
+666 GG
-677 LNGILSGTQ
+677 
-686 TWRNAMSALFMQVAN
+686 
-701 AFLQQLVIQPFQ
+701 
-713 QWVAMQARMLALKLG
+713 
-728 FIQQEQAADTAASV
+728 
-742 AKVAQKSSETTA
+742 
-754 VVSMDAAKAGAG
+754 
-766 AAASQASIPYVGP
+766 YVT
-779 ALAVAAMVAM
+779 
-789 VAAVMALLGK
+789 
-799 VKKFAAGG
+799 
-807 LVSGPGT
+807 GPGT
-814 STSDSIPARLSAGEF
+814 GTSDSIPARLSAGEY
-829 VLRAEVVRRV
+829 VLRADAVRRV
-839 GVDFL
+839 GIEFL

-851 SAPRWS
+851 FTPRWS
-857 GPRLAFA
+857 GQRLAFA
-864 DGGVVPE
+864 DGGLVP
-871 IAPAPAA
+871 AVSPATAA
-878 APSQAVRIV
+878 APSQSVRIV

>member
-14 DQTRSAFDSIRGNL
+14 DQTRSVFDSIRGNL

-33 ESNRVKGL
+33 ESSRVKGL

-59 SAIDAADQLNK
+59 NAIDAADQLNK

-106 SQNIA
+106 SQNIT
-111 EANTGVGDG
+111 EANTGIGDG
-120 AQVFEALGI
+120 AQVFDVLGI

-180 NQGAAGINQ
+180 NQGAAGITQ
-189 LTAEAERLGLKL
+189 LTVEAERLGLKL

-266 NLVFNGTEIK
+266 NLIFNGTEIK

-290 STRKK
+290 STRQK
-295 VDTGKAPVPFMPFDI
+295 VDTGKAPVPFMPFDV
-310 KFNDAAMATLKK
+310 KFNDGAMATLRK

-332 GAKQRLDALI
+332 GAKQRLDSLT
-342 SPKRPEEKPPAGAPT
+342 SPKRPEEKTPTGKPT

-369 GQWING
+369 GQWVNG
-375 KCEKKS
+375 KCDKKS
-381 AGSAEKDTTGAQ
+381 AGGGEKDTTGAQ
-393 TALLK
+393 LAVVK
-398 AQLDAEFALLKD
+398 AQAESEFKVLKEGLDLQK
-410 GLTRQQTALDA
+410 TALDRS
-421 ALEDR
+421 LDDR
-426 LVSVRNYYIQKT
+426 LVSIRDYYGRKT
-438 AIEQREVDAEIA
+438 QIEQQAIDQELAA
-450 RKQQE
+450 KQQE
-455 LARSQQVA
+455 LTAQSAIAVG
-463 STGKSDNDRLRAKA
+463 GKDEAQRLRAKA
-477 EVVKAE
+477 EVKKLEGEITVLNMKRGEVEVANAHAAAKAE
-483 SDLITLNNRRADI
+483 KELADELARVRDRLAEIRGGTGGDVTRARLEREYQPLIEKLQRIGDTTGAADVGRLINVEADLAEL
-496 EQANARKSAQAERE
+496 ARLERQYGVVTERMAIRERE
-510 LADALA
+510 L
-516 QAREELGQITGTAT
+516 Q
-530 DADRQ
+530 
-535 AAIARSYRDLRARL
+535 
-549 AAESDAGGVSLVD
+549 
-562 RQIDVNAVQANLA
+562 VQKD
-575 ALESQWR
+575 
-582 QVTERLRNAQE
+582 
-593 AIQTQQQAGMLTEAQ
+593 AGMLTETQ
-608 ARQQIV
+608 MRRGVLELHQQT
-614 ALQQQS
+614 
-620 ATEMERLLPTMQ
+620 ATEVDGLIPKMQELAASTGSEEAINRVARLKVEVAGLKTEADDVATRINGDVENAFATMFEQ
-632 QAAQTIGPDAVIR
+632 IGSGAKSAKEAFADFARSVISAINRIAAQKIAE
-645 VQSWRNELERTR
+645 EL
-657 LVVDEMAPL
+657 
-666 WNRIGEAFGGA
+666 FGG
-677 LNGILSGTQ
+677 
-686 TWRNAMSALFMQVAN
+686 MS
-701 AFLQQLVIQPFQ
+701 
-713 QWVAMQARMLALKLG
+713 KG
-728 FIQQEQAADTAASV
+728 GGGAS
-742 AKVAQKSSETTA
+742 
-754 VVSMDAAKAGAG
+754 
-766 AAASQASIPYVGP
+766 
-779 ALAVAAMVAM
+779 
-789 VAAVMALLGK
+789 
-799 VKKFAAGG
+799 GG
-807 LVSGPGT
+807 LGGLISGLFQWAGFASGGYVTGPGT
-814 STSDSIPARLSAGEF
+814 TTSDSIPARLSAGEY
-829 VLRAEVVRRV
+829 VLRAEAVRRV
-839 GVDFL
+839 GVEFL

-851 SAPRWS
+851 AAPRWL

-864 DGGVVPE
+864 EGGLVPD
-871 IAPAPAA
+871 IAQAPAA
-878 APSQAVRIV
+878 APSQSVRIV

>member
-59 SAIDAADQLNK
+59 SAIDAADHLNK

-120 AQVFEALGI
+120 AQVFDALGI

-164 AVKLFGKS
+164 AVKLFSKS

-217 ALKASSSSLG
+217 ALKASSSALG

-236 ELTNITNAMREAANE
+236 ELINITNAMREAASDS
-251 AGTLKALWVG
+251 GKLKAMWVG

-266 NLVFNGTEIK
+266 NLLFNGTEIK
-276 RARDE
+276 QARDE

-295 VDTGKAPVPFMPFDI
+295 VDTGKAPVPFMPFDV
-310 KFNDAAMATLKK
+310 KFNEGAMATLRK

-332 GAKQRLDALI
+332 AAKQRLDALT
-342 SPKRPEEKPPAGAPT
+342 SPKRADEKSPTGKPT

-369 GQWING
+369 GQWVNG

-381 AGSAEKDTTGAQ
+381 ADNEKDTTGAQ
-393 TALLK
+393 LAIVK
-398 AQLDAEFALLKD
+398 AQAEAEFKVLKE
-410 GLTRQQTALDA
+410 GLDLQKSALDR
-421 ALEDR
+421 ALDDR
-426 LVSVRNYYIQKT
+426 LVSIRDYYARKT
-438 AIEQREVDAEIA
+438 QIEQQAVDQELAA
-450 RKQQE
+450 KQQE
-455 LARSQQVA
+455 LSAQSAVA
-463 STGKSDNDRLRAKA
+463 VGGKDEAQRLRAKA
-477 EVVKAE
+477 EVKKLEGEITVLNMKRGEIEVVNAHAAAKAE
-483 SDLITLNNRRADI
+483 KELADELARVRDRLAEIRGGAGGEVTRARLEREYQPLVEKLQRMGDTTGVADVGRLINVEGDMAEL
-496 EQANARKSAQAERE
+496 ARLERQYQNVTDRMSIRERE
-510 LADALA
+510 L
-516 QAREELGQITGTAT
+516 Q
-530 DADRQ
+530 
-535 AAIARSYRDLRARL
+535 
-549 AAESDAGGVSLVD
+549 
-562 RQIDVNAVQANLA
+562 VQKD
-575 ALESQWR
+575 
-582 QVTERLRNAQE
+582 
-593 AIQTQQQAGMLTEAQ
+593 AGMLTEAQ
-608 ARQQIV
+608 MRREVLTLHQQT
-614 ALQQQS
+614 
-620 ATEMERLLPTMQ
+620 ATEVEGMIPKMQALATAIGSEEAINRVARLKVEVAGLKTVADDVATRINGDVENAFTTMFEQ
-632 QAAQTIGPDAVIR
+632 IGSGAKSASDAFGDFARSVLAAINRIAAQKIAE
-645 VQSWRNELERTR
+645 EL
-657 LVVDEMAPL
+657 
-666 WNRIGEAFGGA
+666 FGGMTK
-677 LNGILSGTQ
+677 G
-686 TWRNAMSALFMQVAN
+686 
-701 AFLQQLVIQPFQ
+701 
-713 QWVAMQARMLALKLG
+713 
-728 FIQQEQAADTAASV
+728 
-742 AKVAQKSSETTA
+742 
-754 VVSMDAAKAGAG
+754 GAG
-766 AAASQASIPYVGP
+766 G
-779 ALAVAAMVAM
+779 L
-789 VAAVMALLGK
+789 
-799 VKKFAAGG
+799 GG
-807 LVSGPGT
+807 LVSGFFKWAGFAGGGYVSGPGT
-814 STSDSIPARLSAGEF
+814 ATSDSIPARLSAGEY
-829 VLRAEVVRRV
+829 VLRADAVRRV

-851 SAPRWS
+851 SIGLTGPRWS
-857 GPRLAFA
+857 GQRLAFA
-864 DGGVVPE
+864 DGGLVPDV
-871 IAPAPAA
+871 AQAPAA
-878 APSQAVRIV
+878 APSQSVRIV

>member
-85 RFAAQLSDVSLET
+85 RFAAQLSDVSLDT

-111 EANTGVGDG
+111 EATTGVGDG

-180 NQGAAGINQ
+180 NQGAAGITQ

-281 VARIQELVD
+281 VARIQDLVD

-295 VDTGKAPVPFMPFDI
+295 VDTGKAPVPFMPFDV
-310 KFNDAAMATLKK
+310 KFNDGAMATLRK
-322 NLAQWEQELA
+322 NLAQWEQELTA
-332 GAKQRLDALI
+332 AKQRLDALT
-342 SPKRPEEKPPAGAPT
+342 SPKRPEEKTPTGKPT

-369 GQWING
+369 GQWVNG

-381 AGSAEKDTTGAQ
+381 AGGAEKDTTGAQ
-393 TALLK
+393 LAVVK
-398 AQLDAEFALLKD
+398 AQAESEFKVLKEGLDLQKSALE
-410 GLTRQQTALDA
+410 RALD
-421 ALEDR
+421 DR
-426 LVSVRNYYIQKT
+426 LVSIRDYYARKT
-438 AIEQREVDAEIA
+438 QIEQQAIDQELAA
-450 RKQQE
+450 KQQE
-455 LARSQQVA
+455 LTAQSAVA
-463 STGKSDNDRLRAKA
+463 VNGKDEAQRLRAKA
-477 EVVKAE
+477 EVKKLEGEITVLNMKRGEVEVVNAHAAAKAE
-483 SDLITLNNRRADI
+483 KELADELARVRDRLAEIRGGAGGEVTRARLEREYQPLIEKLQRIGDTTGAADVGRLINVEADLAELGKLERQYQTVTERMVIR
-496 EQANARKSAQAERE
+496 ERE
-510 LADALA
+510 L
-516 QAREELGQITGTAT
+516 Q
-530 DADRQ
+530 
-535 AAIARSYRDLRARL
+535 
-549 AAESDAGGVSLVD
+549 
-562 RQIDVNAVQANLA
+562 VQKD
-575 ALESQWR
+575 
-582 QVTERLRNAQE
+582 
-593 AIQTQQQAGMLTEAQ
+593 AGMLTESQMRRGVLELHQQTAAEVEGLIPKMQ
-608 ARQQIV
+608 DLAAATGSEDAINRVARLKVEVAGLKTAADDVATRINGDVENAFATMFEQIGSG
-614 ALQQQS
+614 AKS
-620 ATEMERLLPTMQ
+620 AKDAFADFARSVLAAINRI
-632 QAAQTIGPDAVIR
+632 AAQKIAE
-645 VQSWRNELERTR
+645 EL
-657 LVVDEMAPL
+657 
-666 WNRIGEAFGGA
+666 FGGM
-677 LNGILSGTQ
+677 NKGGSG
-686 TWRNAMSALFMQVAN
+686 L
-701 AFLQQLVIQPFQ
+701 
-713 QWVAMQARMLALKLG
+713 
-728 FIQQEQAADTAASV
+728 
-742 AKVAQKSSETTA
+742 
-754 VVSMDAAKAGAG
+754 
-766 AAASQASIPYVGP
+766 
-779 ALAVAAMVAM
+779 
-789 VAAVMALLGK
+789 
-799 VKKFAAGG
+799 GG
-807 LVSGPGT
+807 LISGLFQWAGFASGGYVTGPGT
-814 STSDSIPARLSAGEF
+814 TTSDSIPARLSAGEY
-829 VLRAEVVRRV
+829 VLRAEAVRRV

-851 SAPRWS
+851 FAPRWS

-864 DGGVVPE
+864 EGGLVPDV
-871 IAPAPAA
+871 AQAPAA
-878 APSQAVRIV
+878 APSQSVRIV

>member
-1 MTQDRAQLLITAV
+1 VTQDRAQLLITAI

-59 SAIDAADQLNK
+59 SAIDAADHLNK

-111 EANTGVGDG
+111 EANTGIGDG
-120 AQVFEALGI
+120 AQVFEALGV

-236 ELTNITNAMREAANE
+236 ELTNITDAMREAANE

-266 NLVFNGTEIK
+266 NLIFNGTEIK

-295 VDTGKAPVPFMPFDI
+295 VDTGKAPVPFMPFDV
-310 KFNDAAMATLKK
+310 KFNDAAMATLRK
-322 NLAQWEQELA
+322 NLTQWEQELA
-332 GAKQRLDALI
+332 AAKQRLDALT
-342 SPKRPEEKPPAGAPT
+342 SPKRPEEKTPTGKPT

-369 GQWING
+369 GQWVNG

-381 AGSAEKDTTGAQ
+381 AGGAEKDTTGAQ
-393 TALLK
+393 LAVVK
-398 AQLDAEFALLKD
+398 AQAEAEFKAVKE
-410 GLTRQQTALDA
+410 GLDLQKSALDR
-421 ALEDR
+421 ALDDR
-426 LVSVRNYYIQKT
+426 LVSIRDYYARKT
-438 AIEQREVDAEIA
+438 QIEQQAIDQELAA
-450 RKQQE
+450 KQQE
-455 LARSQQVA
+455 LTAQSAVA
-463 STGKSDNDRLRAKA
+463 VNGKDEAQRLRAKSEVKKLEGEITVLNMKRGEI
-477 EVVKAE
+477 EVVNAHAAAKAE
-483 SDLITLNNRRADI
+483 KELADELARVRDRLAEIRGGAGGDVTRARLEREYQPLIEKLQRMGDTTGAADVGRLINVEADLAELGKLERQYQIVTERMAIR
-496 EQANARKSAQAERE
+496 ERE
-510 LADALA
+510 L
-516 QAREELGQITGTAT
+516 Q
-530 DADRQ
+530 
-535 AAIARSYRDLRARL
+535 
-549 AAESDAGGVSLVD
+549 
-562 RQIDVNAVQANLA
+562 VQKD
-575 ALESQWR
+575 
-582 QVTERLRNAQE
+582 
-593 AIQTQQQAGMLTEAQ
+593 AGMLTETQ
-608 ARQQIV
+608 MRRGVLELHQQTV
-614 ALQQQS
+614 AEVEGLI
-620 ATEMERLLPTMQ
+620 PKMQ
-632 QAAQTIGPDAVIR
+632 
-645 VQSWRNELERTR
+645 E
-657 LVVDEMAPL
+657 
-666 WNRIGEAFGGA
+666 
-677 LNGILSGTQ
+677 
-686 TWRNAMSALFMQVAN
+686 
-701 AFLQQLVIQPFQ
+701 
-713 QWVAMQARMLALKLG
+713 
-728 FIQQEQAADTAASV
+728 
-742 AKVAQKSSETTA
+742 
-754 VVSMDAAKAGAG
+754 
-766 AAASQASIPYVGP
+766 
-779 ALAVAAMVAM
+779 LAVATGSEEAINRVARLKVE
-789 VAAVMALLGK
+789 VAGLKTAADDVATRINGD
-799 VKKFAAGG
+799 VENAFATMFEQIGSGAKSAKDAFADFARSVISAINRIAAQKIAEELFGG
-807 LVSGPGT
+807 LSKGGGGGLGGLISGLFQWAGFASGGYVTGPGT
-814 STSDSIPARLSAGEF
+814 STSDSIPARLSAGEY
-829 VLRAEVVRRV
+829 VLRAEAVRRV

-851 SAPRWS
+851 FGPRWS

-864 DGGVVPE
+864 DGGLVPE
-871 IAPAPAA
+871 VAQAQAA

>member
-33 ESNRVKGL
+33 ESSRVKGL

-46 VSLSVAGFATMIK
+46 MSLSVAGFAAMIK
-59 SAIDAADQLNK
+59 SAIDSADHLNK

-106 SQNIA
+106 SQNIT
-111 EANTGVGDG
+111 EANTGIGDG

-129 SVKNADGSMKSTEA
+129 SVRNADGSMKSTEA

-189 LTAEAERLGLKL
+189 LTTEAERLGLKL

-295 VDTGKAPVPFMPFDI
+295 VDTGKAPVPFMPFDV
-310 KFNDAAMATLKK
+310 KFNDGAMATLRK

-332 GAKQRLDALI
+332 GAKKRLDDLT
-342 SPKRPEEKPPAGAPT
+342 SPKRPEEKTPTGKPT

-369 GQWING
+369 GQWVNG
-375 KCEKKS
+375 KCEKK
-381 AGSAEKDTTGAQ
+381 ATGGTEKDTTGAQ
-393 TALLK
+393 LAVVK
-398 AQLDAEFALLKD
+398 AQAESEFKVLKESLDLQK
-410 GLTRQQTALDA
+410 TALDRS
-421 ALEDR
+421 LDDR
-426 LVSVRNYYIQKT
+426 LVSVRDYYARKT
-438 AIEQREVDAEIA
+438 QIEQQAIDQELAA
-450 RKQQE
+450 KQQE
-455 LARSQQVA
+455 LRAQSTVA
-463 STGKSDNDRLRAKA
+463 VGGKDEAQRLRAKA
-477 EVVKAE
+477 EVKKLEGEIIVLNMKRGDVEIINAHAAAKAE
-483 SDLITLNNRRADI
+483 KELADELARVRDRMAEIRGGAGGDVTRARLEREYQPLIEKLQLMGDTTGAADVGRLI
-496 EQANARKSAQAERE
+496 NVEADMAELAKLEHQYQNITDRMSIRERE
-510 LADALA
+510 LQVQKDAGMISEAQMRREVLALHQQTATEVDGMIPKMQALA
-516 QAREELGQITGTAT
+516 TAT
-530 DADRQ
+530 GSEEAISRVARLKVEVAGLKTVADDVATRINGDVENAFTTMCEQIGSGAKSASDAFGDF
-535 AAIARSYRDLRARL
+535 ARSVLSAINRI
-549 AAESDAGGVSLVD
+549 AAQKIAEGLFGSMTKGGSGGLGGL
-562 RQIDVNAVQANLA
+562 ISGLF
-575 ALESQWR
+575 
-582 QVTERLRNAQE
+582 
-593 AIQTQQQAGMLTEAQ
+593 
-608 ARQQIV
+608 
-614 ALQQQS
+614 QS
-620 ATEMERLLPTMQ
+620 AGF
-632 QAAQTIGPDAVIR
+632 A
-645 VQSWRNELERTR
+645 S
-657 LVVDEMAPL
+657 
-666 WNRIGEAFGGA
+666 GG
-677 LNGILSGTQ
+677 
-686 TWRNAMSALFMQVAN
+686 
-701 AFLQQLVIQPFQ
+701 
-713 QWVAMQARMLALKLG
+713 
-728 FIQQEQAADTAASV
+728 
-742 AKVAQKSSETTA
+742 
-754 VVSMDAAKAGAG
+754 
-766 AAASQASIPYVGP
+766 YVT
-779 ALAVAAMVAM
+779 
-789 VAAVMALLGK
+789 
-799 VKKFAAGG
+799 
-807 LVSGPGT
+807 GPGT
-814 STSDSIPARLSAGEF
+814 GTSDSIPARLSAGEY
-829 VLRAEVVRRV
+829 VLRADAVRRV
-839 GVDFL
+839 GLEFL

-851 SAPRWS
+851 FMPRWS
-857 GPRLAFA
+857 GQRLAFA
-864 DGGVVPE
+864 DGGLVP
-871 IAPAPAA
+871 AVSPAPAA
-878 APSQAVRIV
+878 APSQSVRIV

>member
-28 AKLGD
+28 SKLGD
-33 ESNRVKGL
+33 ESKRVKGM

-46 VSLSVAGFATMIK
+46 VSLSVAGFAAMIK

-111 EANTGVGDG
+111 EANTGIGDG
-120 AQVFEALGI
+120 AQVFDALGI
-129 SVKNADGSMKSTEA
+129 SVRNADGSMKSTEA

-180 NQGAAGINQ
+180 NQGAAGITQ

-266 NLVFNGTEIK
+266 NLIFNGTEIK
-276 RARDE
+276 QARDE
-281 VARIQELVD
+281 VARVQELVD
-290 STRKK
+290 STREKI
-295 VDTGKAPVPFMPFDI
+295 DTGKAPVPFMPFDV
-310 KFNDAAMATLKK
+310 KFNEAAMATLRK

-332 GAKQRLDALI
+332 AAKQRLDALT
-342 SPKRPEEKPPAGAPT
+342 SPKRPDEKTPTGKPT

-369 GQWING
+369 GQWVNG

-381 AGSAEKDTTGAQ
+381 AGGSEKDTTGAQ
-393 TALLK
+393 LAVVK
-398 AQLDAEFALLKD
+398 AQAEGEFKVLKEGLDLQKSAMD
-410 GLTRQQTALDA
+410 RALD
-421 ALEDR
+421 DR
-426 LVSVRNYYIQKT
+426 LVSIRDYYARKT
-438 AIEQREVDAEIA
+438 QIEQQAIDQELAA
-450 RKQQE
+450 KQQE
-455 LARSQQVA
+455 LTAQSAVA
-463 STGKSDNDRLRAKA
+463 VNGKDEAQRLRAKA
-477 EVVKAE
+477 EVKKLEGEITVLNMKRGEVEVANAHAAAKAE
-483 SDLITLNNRRADI
+483 KELAEELARVRDRLAEIRGAGGGGGGDVTRARLEREYQPLIEKLNRMGDNTGAADVGRLINVEADLAEL
-496 EQANARKSAQAERE
+496 ARLERQYGVVTERMAIRERE
-510 LADALA
+510 L
-516 QAREELGQITGTAT
+516 Q
-530 DADRQ
+530 
-535 AAIARSYRDLRARL
+535 
-549 AAESDAGGVSLVD
+549 
-562 RQIDVNAVQANLA
+562 VQKD
-575 ALESQWR
+575 
-582 QVTERLRNAQE
+582 
-593 AIQTQQQAGMLTEAQ
+593 AGMLTETQMRRSVLDLHQQTAAEVEGLIPKMQ
-608 ARQQIV
+608 ELAAATGSEEAINRVARLKVEVAGLKTAADDVATRINGDVENAFATMFEQIGSG
-614 ALQQQS
+614 AKS
-620 ATEMERLLPTMQ
+620 AKDAFADFARSVISAINRI
-632 QAAQTIGPDAVIR
+632 AAQKLAE
-645 VQSWRNELERTR
+645 EL
-657 LVVDEMAPL
+657 
-666 WNRIGEAFGGA
+666 FGG
-677 LNGILSGTQ
+677 
-686 TWRNAMSALFMQVAN
+686 MS
-701 AFLQQLVIQPFQ
+701 
-713 QWVAMQARMLALKLG
+713 KG
-728 FIQQEQAADTAASV
+728 
-742 AKVAQKSSETTA
+742 
-754 VVSMDAAKAGAG
+754 G
-766 AAASQASIPYVGP
+766 
-779 ALAVAAMVAM
+779 
-789 VAAVMALLGK
+789 
-799 VKKFAAGG
+799 GG
-807 LVSGPGT
+807 LGGLISGLFQWAGFASGGYVSGPGT
-814 STSDSIPARLSAGEF
+814 TTSDSIPARLSAGEY
-829 VLRAEVVRRV
+829 VLRAEAVRRV

-851 SAPRWS
+851 FGPRWS

-864 DGGVVPE
+864 DGGLVPE
-871 IAPAPAA
+871 VAQAPAA
-878 APSQAVRIV
+878 APSQSVRIV

>member
-28 AKLGD
+28 VKLGD
-33 ESNRVKGL
+33 ESSRVRGL

-46 VSLSVAGFATMIK
+46 VSLSVAGFAAIIK
-59 SAIDAADQLNK
+59 NAIDAADQLNK

-106 SQNIA
+106 SQNIT
-111 EANTGVGDG
+111 EANTGIGDG

-129 SVKNADGSMKSTEA
+129 SVRNADGSMKSTEA
-143 VLLQVADVFANLE
+143 VLLQVADVFATLE

-180 NQGAAGINQ
+180 NQGAAGITQ

-261 LGGVG
+261 LGGIG

-295 VDTGKAPVPFMPFDI
+295 VDTGKAPVPFMPFDV
-310 KFNDAAMATLKK
+310 KFNDGAMATLRK

-332 GAKQRLDALI
+332 GAKKRLDDLT
-342 SPKRPEEKPPAGAPT
+342 SPKRPEEKTPT
-357 EDMQR
+357 GKPNEDMQR

-369 GQWING
+369 GQWVNG

-381 AGSAEKDTTGAQ
+381 AGGTEKDTTGAQ
-393 TALLK
+393 LAVVK
-398 AQLDAEFALLKD
+398 AQAESEFKVLKEGLDLQK
-410 GLTRQQTALDA
+410 TALDRS
-421 ALEDR
+421 LDDR
-426 LVSVRNYYIQKT
+426 LVSIRDYYGRKT
-438 AIEQREVDAEIA
+438 QIEQQAIDQELSA
-450 RKQQE
+450 KQQE
-455 LARSQQVA
+455 LAAQSAVA
-463 STGKSDNDRLRAKA
+463 AGGKDEAQRLRAKA
-477 EVVKAE
+477 EVKKLEGEITVLNMKRGEVEVANAHAAAKAE
-483 SDLITLNNRRADI
+483 KELADELVRVRDRLAEVRGGTGGDVTRARLEREYQPLIEKLQRIGDTTGAADVGRLINVEADLAEL
-496 EQANARKSAQAERE
+496 ARLERQYGVVTERMAIRERE
-510 LADALA
+510 L
-516 QAREELGQITGTAT
+516 Q
-530 DADRQ
+530 
-535 AAIARSYRDLRARL
+535 
-549 AAESDAGGVSLVD
+549 
-562 RQIDVNAVQANLA
+562 VQKD
-575 ALESQWR
+575 
-582 QVTERLRNAQE
+582 
-593 AIQTQQQAGMLTEAQ
+593 AGMLTETQ
-608 ARQQIV
+608 MRRSVLELHQQT
-614 ALQQQS
+614 
-620 ATEMERLLPTMQ
+620 ATEVDGLIPKMQELAASTGSEEAINRVARLKVEVAGLKTEADDVATRINGDVENAFATMFEQ
-632 QAAQTIGPDAVIR
+632 IGSGAKSAKDAFADFARSVISAINRIAAQKIAE
-645 VQSWRNELERTR
+645 EL
-657 LVVDEMAPL
+657 
-666 WNRIGEAFGGA
+666 FGG
-677 LNGILSGTQ
+677 
-686 TWRNAMSALFMQVAN
+686 MS
-701 AFLQQLVIQPFQ
+701 
-713 QWVAMQARMLALKLG
+713 KG
-728 FIQQEQAADTAASV
+728 GGGAS
-742 AKVAQKSSETTA
+742 
-754 VVSMDAAKAGAG
+754 
-766 AAASQASIPYVGP
+766 
-779 ALAVAAMVAM
+779 
-789 VAAVMALLGK
+789 
-799 VKKFAAGG
+799 GG
-807 LVSGPGT
+807 LGGLISGLFQWAGFASGGYVTGPGT
-814 STSDSIPARLSAGEF
+814 TTSDSIPARLSAGEY
-829 VLRAEVVRRV
+829 VLRAEAVRRV
-839 GVDFL
+839 GVEFL

-851 SAPRWS
+851 AAPRWL

-864 DGGVVPE
+864 DGGLVPDV
-871 IAPAPAA
+871 APAPAT
-878 APSQAVRIV
+878 APSQSVRIV

>member
-28 AKLGD
+28 GKLGD
-33 ESNRVKGL
+33 EAGRIKGI

-46 VSLSVAGFATMIK
+46 VSLSVAGFAVMIK
-59 SAIDAADQLNK
+59 SAIDAADHLNK

-106 SQNIA
+106 SQNIT
-111 EANTGVGDG
+111 EANTGIGDG
-120 AQVFEALGI
+120 AQVFDALGV

-266 NLVFNGTEIK
+266 NLIFNGTEIK

-295 VDTGKAPVPFMPFDI
+295 VDTGKAPVPFMPFDV
-310 KFNDAAMATLKK
+310 KFNEAAMATLKK

-332 GAKQRLDALI
+332 AAKQRLDALT
-342 SPKRPEEKPPAGAPT
+342 SPKRPEEKTPTGKPT

-369 GQWING
+369 GQWVNG

-381 AGSAEKDTTGAQ
+381 AGGAEKDTTGAQ
-393 TALLK
+393 LAVVK
-398 AQLDAEFALLKD
+398 AQAEAEFKVLKE
-410 GLTRQQTALDA
+410 GLDLQKSTLDRALD
-421 ALEDR
+421 DR
-426 LVSVRNYYIQKT
+426 LVSIRDYYARKT
-438 AIEQREVDAEIA
+438 QIEQQAIDQELAA
-450 RKQQE
+450 KQQE
-455 LARSQQVA
+455 LTAQSAVA
-463 STGKSDNDRLRAKA
+463 VNGKDEAQRLRAKA
-477 EVVKAE
+477 EVKKLEGEITVLNMKRGEVEVANAHAAAKAE
-483 SDLITLNNRRADI
+483 KELADELARVRDRLAEIRGGAGGEVTRARLERQYQPLIEKLQRMGDTTGVADVGRLINVEADLAELGKLERQYQTVTERMAIR
-496 EQANARKSAQAERE
+496 ERE
-510 LADALA
+510 L
-516 QAREELGQITGTAT
+516 Q
-530 DADRQ
+530 
-535 AAIARSYRDLRARL
+535 
-549 AAESDAGGVSLVD
+549 
-562 RQIDVNAVQANLA
+562 VQKD
-575 ALESQWR
+575 
-582 QVTERLRNAQE
+582 
-593 AIQTQQQAGMLTEAQ
+593 AGMLTETQMRRGVLDLHQQTAAEVEGLIPKMQ
-608 ARQQIV
+608 ELAAATGSEEAINRVARLKVEVAGLKTAADDVATRINGDVENAFATMFEQIGSG
-614 ALQQQS
+614 AKS
-620 ATEMERLLPTMQ
+620 AKDAFADFARSVLAAINRI
-632 QAAQTIGPDAVIR
+632 AAQKIAE
-645 VQSWRNELERTR
+645 EL
-657 LVVDEMAPL
+657 
-666 WNRIGEAFGGA
+666 FGGM
-677 LNGILSGTQ
+677 NKGG
-686 TWRNAMSALFMQVAN
+686 
-701 AFLQQLVIQPFQ
+701 
-713 QWVAMQARMLALKLG
+713 
-728 FIQQEQAADTAASV
+728 
-742 AKVAQKSSETTA
+742 
-754 VVSMDAAKAGAG
+754 
-766 AAASQASIPYVGP
+766 
-779 ALAVAAMVAM
+779 
-789 VAAVMALLGK
+789 
-799 VKKFAAGG
+799 GG
-807 LVSGPGT
+807 LGGLISGLFQWAGFASGGYVSGPGT
-814 STSDSIPARLSAGEF
+814 TTSDSIPARLSAGEY
-829 VLRAEVVRRV
+829 VLRAEAVRRV

-851 SAPRWS
+851 FGPRWS

-864 DGGVVPE
+864 DGGLVPE
-871 IAPAPAA
+871 VAQAPAA
-878 APSQAVRIV
+878 APPQSVRIV

>member
-1 MTQDRAQLLITAV
+1 MTQDRAQLLITAI

-59 SAIDAADQLNK
+59 SAIDAADHLAK

-111 EANTGVGDG
+111 EANTGIGDG
-120 AQVFEALGI
+120 AQVFEALGV

-164 AVKLFGKS
+164 AVKLFGKA
-172 GMDMIPFL
+172 GQDMIPFL
-180 NQGAAGINQ
+180 NQGTVGINQ

-227 IALARDFLP
+227 ITLARDFLP
-236 ELTNITNAMREAANE
+236 ELTHITHAMREAANE
-251 AGTLKALWVG
+251 AGVLKALWVG

-266 NLVFNGTEIK
+266 NLIFNGTEIK

-295 VDTGKAPVPFMPFDI
+295 VDTGKAPVPFMPFDV
-310 KFNDAAMATLKK
+310 KFNEAAMATLKK
-322 NLAQWEQELA
+322 NLTQWEQELA
-332 GAKQRLDALI
+332 AAKQRLDALT
-342 SPKRPEEKPPAGAPT
+342 SPKRPEEKTPTGKPT

-369 GQWING
+369 GQWVNG

-381 AGSAEKDTTGAQ
+381 AGGAEKDTTGAQ
-393 TALLK
+393 LAVVK
-398 AQLDAEFALLKD
+398 AQAEAEFKAVKE
-410 GLTRQQTALDA
+410 GLDLQKSALDR
-421 ALEDR
+421 ALDDR
-426 LVSVRNYYIQKT
+426 LVSIRDYYARKT
-438 AIEQREVDAEIA
+438 QIEQQAIDQELAA
-450 RKQQE
+450 KQQE
-455 LARSQQVA
+455 LTAQSAVA
-463 STGKSDNDRLRAKA
+463 VNGKDEAQRLRAKSEVKKLEGEITVLNMKRGEI
-477 EVVKAE
+477 EVVNAHAAAKAE
-483 SDLITLNNRRADI
+483 KELADELARVRDRLAEIRGGAGGDVTRARLEREYQPLIEKLQRMGDTTGAADVGRLINVEADLAELGKLERQYQIVTERMAIR
-496 EQANARKSAQAERE
+496 ERE
-510 LADALA
+510 L
-516 QAREELGQITGTAT
+516 Q
-530 DADRQ
+530 
-535 AAIARSYRDLRARL
+535 
-549 AAESDAGGVSLVD
+549 
-562 RQIDVNAVQANLA
+562 VQKD
-575 ALESQWR
+575 
-582 QVTERLRNAQE
+582 
-593 AIQTQQQAGMLTEAQ
+593 AGMLTETQ
-608 ARQQIV
+608 MRRGVLELHQQTV
-614 ALQQQS
+614 AEVEGLI
-620 ATEMERLLPTMQ
+620 PKMQ
-632 QAAQTIGPDAVIR
+632 
-645 VQSWRNELERTR
+645 E
-657 LVVDEMAPL
+657 
-666 WNRIGEAFGGA
+666 
-677 LNGILSGTQ
+677 
-686 TWRNAMSALFMQVAN
+686 
-701 AFLQQLVIQPFQ
+701 
-713 QWVAMQARMLALKLG
+713 
-728 FIQQEQAADTAASV
+728 
-742 AKVAQKSSETTA
+742 
-754 VVSMDAAKAGAG
+754 
-766 AAASQASIPYVGP
+766 
-779 ALAVAAMVAM
+779 LAVATGSEEAINRVARLKVE
-789 VAAVMALLGK
+789 VAGLKTAADDVATRINGD
-799 VKKFAAGG
+799 VENAFATMFEQIGSGAKSAKDAFADFARSVISAINRIAAQKIAEELFGG
-807 LVSGPGT
+807 LSKGGGGGLGGLISGLFQWAGFASGGYVTGPGT
-814 STSDSIPARLSAGEF
+814 STSDSIPARLSAGEY
-829 VLRAEVVRRV
+829 VLRAEAVRRV

-851 SAPRWS
+851 FGPRWS

-864 DGGVVPE
+864 DGGLVPE
-871 IAPAPAA
+871 VAQAQAA

>member
-59 SAIDAADQLNK
+59 SAIDAADHLNK

-106 SQNIA
+106 SQNIT
-111 EANTGVGDG
+111 EANTGIGDG
-120 AQVFEALGI
+120 AQVFDALGV
-129 SVKNADGSMKSTEA
+129 SVRNADGSMKSTEA

-180 NQGAAGINQ
+180 NQGAAGITQ

-227 IALARDFLP
+227 LALARDFLP

-266 NLVFNGTEIK
+266 NLIFNGTEIK

-295 VDTGKAPVPFMPFDI
+295 VDTGKAPVPFMPFEI
-310 KFNDAAMATLKK
+310 KFNEAAMATLKK

-332 GAKQRLDALI
+332 AAKQRLDALT
-342 SPKRPEEKPPAGAPT
+342 SPKRPEEKPPTGKPT

-369 GQWING
+369 GQWVNG

-381 AGSAEKDTTGAQ
+381 AGGAEKDTTGAQ
-393 TALLK
+393 LALVK
-398 AQLDAEFALLKD
+398 AQAEAEFKVLKE
-410 GLTRQQTALDA
+410 GLDLQKSALDR
-421 ALEDR
+421 ALDDR
-426 LVSVRNYYIQKT
+426 LVSIRDYYARKT
-438 AIEQREVDAEIA
+438 QIEQQAIDQELAA
-450 RKQQE
+450 KQQE
-455 LARSQQVA
+455 LTAQSTVA
-463 STGKSDNDRLRAKA
+463 VNGKDEAQRLRAKA
-477 EVVKAE
+477 EVKKLE
-483 SDLITLNNRRADI
+483 GEITVLNMKRG
-496 EQANARKSAQAERE
+496 EVEVANAHAAAKVEKELADELARVRDRLAEIRGGAGGDVTRARLEREYQPLIEKLQRMGDTAGVADVGRLINVEADLAELGKLERQYQIVTERMAIRERE
-510 LADALA
+510 L
-516 QAREELGQITGTAT
+516 Q
-530 DADRQ
+530 
-535 AAIARSYRDLRARL
+535 
-549 AAESDAGGVSLVD
+549 
-562 RQIDVNAVQANLA
+562 VQKD
-575 ALESQWR
+575 
-582 QVTERLRNAQE
+582 
-593 AIQTQQQAGMLTEAQ
+593 AGMLTEMQ
-608 ARQQIV
+608 MRRGVLELHQQ
-614 ALQQQS
+614 
-620 ATEMERLLPTMQ
+620 
-632 QAAQTIGPDAVIR
+632 
-645 VQSWRNELERTR
+645 
-657 LVVDEMAPL
+657 
-666 WNRIGEAFGGA
+666 
-677 LNGILSGTQ
+677 
-686 TWRNAMSALFMQVAN
+686 
-701 AFLQQLVIQPFQ
+701 
-713 QWVAMQARMLALKLG
+713 
-728 FIQQEQAADTAASV
+728 TAAEV
-742 AKVAQKSSETTA
+742 E
-754 VVSMDAAKAGAG
+754 GL
-766 AAASQASIPYVGP
+766 IPKMQE
-779 ALAVAAMVAM
+779 LAVATGSEEAINRVARLKVE
-789 VAAVMALLGK
+789 VAGLKTAADDVATRINGDVENAFATMFERIGSGAKSARDAFADFARSVISAINRIAAQKIAEALFGGMSK
-799 VKKFAAGG
+799 GGG
-807 LVSGPGT
+807 LGGLISGLFQWAGFASGGYVTGPGT
-814 STSDSIPARLSAGEF
+814 STSDSIPARLSAGEY
-829 VLRAEVVRRV
+829 VLRAEAVRRV

-851 SAPRWS
+851 FGPRWS
-857 GPRLAFA
+857 GPRLAA
-864 DGGVVPE
+864 ASGGLVPE
-871 IAPAPAA
+871 VAQAPAA

>member
-33 ESNRVKGL
+33 ESSRVKGL

-46 VSLSVAGFATMIK
+46 VSLSVAGFAAMIK
-59 SAIDAADQLNK
+59 NAIDAADQLNK

-106 SQNIA
+106 SQNIT
-111 EANTGVGDG
+111 EANTGIGDG
-120 AQVFEALGI
+120 AQVFDALGI

-180 NQGAAGINQ
+180 NQGAAGITQ
-189 LTAEAERLGLKL
+189 LTAEADRLGLKL

-266 NLVFNGTEIK
+266 NLIFNGTEIK

-290 STRKK
+290 STRQK
-295 VDTGKAPVPFMPFDI
+295 VDTGKAPVPFMPFDV
-310 KFNDAAMATLKK
+310 KFNDGAMATLRK

-332 GAKQRLDALI
+332 GAKKRLDDLT
-342 SPKRPEEKPPAGAPT
+342 SPKRPEEKTPTGKPT

-369 GQWING
+369 GQWVNG

-381 AGSAEKDTTGAQ
+381 AGGAEKDTTGAQ
-393 TALLK
+393 LALVKTQAESEFKVLK
-398 AQLDAEFALLKD
+398 EGLDLQK
-410 GLTRQQTALDA
+410 TALDRS
-421 ALEDR
+421 LDDR
-426 LVSVRNYYIQKT
+426 LVSIRDYYGRKT
-438 AIEQREVDAEIA
+438 QIEQQAIDQELAA
-450 RKQQE
+450 KQQE
-455 LARSQQVA
+455 LTAQSAIAVG
-463 STGKSDNDRLRAKA
+463 GKDEAQRLRAKA
-477 EVVKAE
+477 EVKKLEGEITVLNMKRGEVEVANAHAAAKAE
-483 SDLITLNNRRADI
+483 KELADELARVRDRLAEVRGGTGGEVTRARLEREYQPLIAKLQRIGDTTGAADVGRLINVEADLAEL
-496 EQANARKSAQAERE
+496 ARLERQYGVVTERMAIRERE
-510 LADALA
+510 L
-516 QAREELGQITGTAT
+516 Q
-530 DADRQ
+530 
-535 AAIARSYRDLRARL
+535 
-549 AAESDAGGVSLVD
+549 
-562 RQIDVNAVQANLA
+562 VQKD
-575 ALESQWR
+575 
-582 QVTERLRNAQE
+582 
-593 AIQTQQQAGMLTEAQ
+593 AGMLTETQMRRSVLELHQQTAAEVDGLIPKMQ
-608 ARQQIV
+608 ELAASTGSEEAINRVARLKVEVAGLKTEADDVATRINGDVENAFATMFEQIGSG
-614 ALQQQS
+614 AKS
-620 ATEMERLLPTMQ
+620 AKDAFADFARSVISAINRI
-632 QAAQTIGPDAVIR
+632 AAQKIAE
-645 VQSWRNELERTR
+645 EL
-657 LVVDEMAPL
+657 
-666 WNRIGEAFGGA
+666 FGG
-677 LNGILSGTQ
+677 
-686 TWRNAMSALFMQVAN
+686 MS
-701 AFLQQLVIQPFQ
+701 
-713 QWVAMQARMLALKLG
+713 KG
-728 FIQQEQAADTAASV
+728 
-742 AKVAQKSSETTA
+742 
-754 VVSMDAAKAGAG
+754 GG
-766 AAASQASIPYVGP
+766 
-779 ALAVAAMVAM
+779 
-789 VAAVMALLGK
+789 
-799 VKKFAAGG
+799 GG
-807 LVSGPGT
+807 LGGLISGLFQWAGFASGGYVTGPGT
-814 STSDSIPARLSAGEF
+814 TTSDSIPARLSAGEY
-829 VLRAEVVRRV
+829 VLRAEAVRRV
-839 GVDFL
+839 GVEFL

-851 SAPRWS
+851 AAPRWL

-864 DGGVVPE
+864 DGGLVPD
-871 IAPAPAA
+871 IAQAPAA
-878 APSQAVRIV
+878 APSQSVRIV

>member
-33 ESNRVKGL
+33 ESSRVKGL

-46 VSLSVAGFATMIK
+46 MSLSVAGFATMIK
-59 SAIDAADQLNK
+59 SAIDSADQLNK

-106 SQNIA
+106 SQNIT
-111 EANTGVGDG
+111 EANTGIGDG

-129 SVKNADGSMKSTEA
+129 SVRNADGSMKSTEA

-189 LTAEAERLGLKL
+189 LTTEAERLGLKL

-295 VDTGKAPVPFMPFDI
+295 VDTGKAPVPFMPFDV
-310 KFNDAAMATLKK
+310 KFNDGAMATLRK

-332 GAKQRLDALI
+332 GAKKRLDDLT
-342 SPKRPEEKPPAGAPT
+342 SPKRPEEKTPTGKPT

-369 GQWING
+369 GQWVNG

-381 AGSAEKDTTGAQ
+381 AGGAEKDTTGAQ
-393 TALLK
+393 LALVKTQAESEFKVLK
-398 AQLDAEFALLKD
+398 EGLDLQK
-410 GLTRQQTALDA
+410 TALDRS
-421 ALEDR
+421 LDDR
-426 LVSVRNYYIQKT
+426 LVSIRDYYGRKT
-438 AIEQREVDAEIA
+438 QIEQQAIDQELAA
-450 RKQQE
+450 KQQE
-455 LARSQQVA
+455 LTAQSAIAVG
-463 STGKSDNDRLRAKA
+463 GKDEAQRLRAKA
-477 EVVKAE
+477 EVKKLEGEITVLNMKRGEVEVANAHAAAKAE
-483 SDLITLNNRRADI
+483 KELADELARVRDRLAEVRGGTGSDVTRARLEREYQPLIEKLQRIGDTTGAADVGQLI
-496 EQANARKSAQAERE
+496 NVEADLAELARLERQYGVVTERMAIRERE
-510 LADALA
+510 L
-516 QAREELGQITGTAT
+516 Q
-530 DADRQ
+530 
-535 AAIARSYRDLRARL
+535 
-549 AAESDAGGVSLVD
+549 
-562 RQIDVNAVQANLA
+562 VQKD
-575 ALESQWR
+575 
-582 QVTERLRNAQE
+582 
-593 AIQTQQQAGMLTEAQ
+593 AGMLTETQMRRSVLELHQQTAAEVDGLIPKMQ
-608 ARQQIV
+608 ELAASTGSEEAINRVARLKVEVAGLKTEADDVATRINGDVENAFATMFEQIGSG
-614 ALQQQS
+614 AKS
-620 ATEMERLLPTMQ
+620 AKDAFADFARSVISAINRI
-632 QAAQTIGPDAVIR
+632 AAQKIAE
-645 VQSWRNELERTR
+645 EL
-657 LVVDEMAPL
+657 
-666 WNRIGEAFGGA
+666 FGG
-677 LNGILSGTQ
+677 
-686 TWRNAMSALFMQVAN
+686 MS
-701 AFLQQLVIQPFQ
+701 
-713 QWVAMQARMLALKLG
+713 KG
-728 FIQQEQAADTAASV
+728 
-742 AKVAQKSSETTA
+742 
-754 VVSMDAAKAGAG
+754 GG
-766 AAASQASIPYVGP
+766 
-779 ALAVAAMVAM
+779 
-789 VAAVMALLGK
+789 
-799 VKKFAAGG
+799 GG
-807 LVSGPGT
+807 LGGLISGLFQWAGFASGGYVTGPGT
-814 STSDSIPARLSAGEF
+814 TTSDSIPARLSAGEY
-829 VLRAEVVRRV
+829 VLRAEAVRRV
-839 GVDFL
+839 GVEFL

-851 SAPRWS
+851 AAPRWL

-864 DGGVVPE
+864 DGGLVPDV
-871 IAPAPAA
+871 ASVPAT
-878 APSQAVRIV
+878 APSQSVRIV

>member
-28 AKLGD
+28 AKLGN

-46 VSLSVAGFATMIK
+46 VSLSVAGFAAMIK
-59 SAIDAADQLNK
+59 NAIDAADQLNK

-111 EANTGVGDG
+111 EANTGIGDG
-120 AQVFEALGI
+120 AQVFDALGI

-143 VLLQVADVFANLE
+143 VLLQMADVFANLE

-266 NLVFNGTEIK
+266 NLIFNGTEIK

-281 VARIQELVD
+281 IARIQELVD
-290 STRKK
+290 STRTT
-295 VDTGKAPVPFMPFDI
+295 VDAGKAPVPFMPFDV
-310 KFNDAAMATLKK
+310 KFNDGAMATLRK

-332 GAKQRLDALI
+332 GAKKRLDDLT
-342 SPKRPEEKPPAGAPT
+342 SPKRPEEKTPTGKPT

-369 GQWING
+369 GQWVNG
-375 KCEKKS
+375 KCEKK
-381 AGSAEKDTTGAQ
+381 ATGGTEKDTTGAQ
-393 TALLK
+393 LAVLK
-398 AQLDAEFALLKD
+398 AQAESEFKVLKEGLDLQK
-410 GLTRQQTALDA
+410 TALDRS
-421 ALEDR
+421 LDDR
-426 LVSVRNYYIQKT
+426 LVSVRDYYAQKT
-438 AIEQREVDAEIA
+438 QIEQQAIDQELAA
-450 RKQQE
+450 KQQE
-455 LARSQQVA
+455 LNAQSSAAVG
-463 STGKSDNDRLRAKA
+463 GKDEAQRLRAKA
-477 EVVKAE
+477 EVKKLEGEITVLNMKRGEVEIANAHAAAKAE
-483 SDLITLNNRRADI
+483 KELADELARVRDRMAEIRGGAGGEVTRTRLEREYQPLIEKLQRMGDTTGAADVGRLI
-496 EQANARKSAQAERE
+496 NVEADMAELAKLERQYQNVTDRMSIRERE
-510 LADALA
+510 LQVQKDAGMISEAQMRREVLALHQQTATEVDGMIPKMQALA
-516 QAREELGQITGTAT
+516 TAT
-530 DADRQ
+530 GSEEAINRVTRLKVEVAGLKTVADDVATRINGDVENAFTTMFEQIGSGAKSASDAFGDF
-535 AAIARSYRDLRARL
+535 ARSVLSAINRI
-549 AAESDAGGVSLVD
+549 AAQKIAEGLFGSMTKGGSGGLGGL
-562 RQIDVNAVQANLA
+562 ISGLF
-575 ALESQWR
+575 
-582 QVTERLRNAQE
+582 
-593 AIQTQQQAGMLTEAQ
+593 
-608 ARQQIV
+608 
-614 ALQQQS
+614 QS
-620 ATEMERLLPTMQ
+620 AGF
-632 QAAQTIGPDAVIR
+632 A
-645 VQSWRNELERTR
+645 S
-657 LVVDEMAPL
+657 
-666 WNRIGEAFGGA
+666 GG
-677 LNGILSGTQ
+677 
-686 TWRNAMSALFMQVAN
+686 
-701 AFLQQLVIQPFQ
+701 
-713 QWVAMQARMLALKLG
+713 
-728 FIQQEQAADTAASV
+728 
-742 AKVAQKSSETTA
+742 
-754 VVSMDAAKAGAG
+754 
-766 AAASQASIPYVGP
+766 YVT
-779 ALAVAAMVAM
+779 
-789 VAAVMALLGK
+789 
-799 VKKFAAGG
+799 
-807 LVSGPGT
+807 GPGT
-814 STSDSIPARLSAGEF
+814 GTSDSIPARLSAGEY
-829 VLRAEVVRRV
+829 VLRADAVRRV
-839 GVDFL
+839 GLEFL

-851 SAPRWS
+851 FMPRWS
-857 GPRLAFA
+857 GQRLAFA
-864 DGGVVPE
+864 DGGLVP
-871 IAPAPAA
+871 AVSPAPAA
-878 APSQAVRIV
+878 APSQSVRIV